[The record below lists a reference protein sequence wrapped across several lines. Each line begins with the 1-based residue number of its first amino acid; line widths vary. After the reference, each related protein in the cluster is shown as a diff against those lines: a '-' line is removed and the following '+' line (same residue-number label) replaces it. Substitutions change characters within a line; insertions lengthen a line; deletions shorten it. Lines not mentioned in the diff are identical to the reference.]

1 MARFNLENQV
11 KTDITVYKTTAG
23 YLFDFALPEEV
34 KEQLPA
40 AEVSGI
46 NGTFCMSFY
55 DTPQVGDRVVHK
67 GHEWRVTERVIYL
80 TRWHDT
86 RSKKQVPLIKVAY
99 LGRCPE
105 PA

>member
-1 MARFNLENQV
+1 MAKFDLENQI

-23 YLFDFALPEEV
+23 YLFDFALPEDI

-40 AEVSGI
+40 AEVASI
-46 NGTFCMSFY
+46 NGVFCMSFY

-67 GHEWRVTERVIYL
+67 GHEWRVTERVIYV
-80 TRWHDT
+80 TRWADT

-99 LGRCPE
+99 LGRAPE